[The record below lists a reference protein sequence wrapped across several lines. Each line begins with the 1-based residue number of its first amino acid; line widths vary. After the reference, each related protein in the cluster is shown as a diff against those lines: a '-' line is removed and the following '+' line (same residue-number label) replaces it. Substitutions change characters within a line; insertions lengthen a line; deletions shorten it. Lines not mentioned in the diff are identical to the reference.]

1 MPSHTHKKVHHSD
14 STYIFWG
21 NLLLF
26 ALFSSY
32 DVPYNPTPCKYLVFL
47 CSLSWSFLSFGKTVF
62 LALHTPQV
70 GAWQVHKEAQSA
82 AGFVVRS
89 TGDQQQIHVLVVC
102 SPAGLR
108 EKGPSWHGRETCLAS
123 FLRHEM
129 LSRKKKKIIIKSTY
143 STFWKIVLPGD
154 VQMLGRCA
162 LSVSCANY
170 LIIWSDAI
178 KTPLTFCP
186 FHMQLKCSGICSL
199 TVVRGAPYSPPTMS
213 KNVGCSPQLA
223 WGVLCI
229 WGMKPGTGQCEVL
242 PQN

>member
-1 MPSHTHKKVHHSD
+1 MTC
-14 STYIFWG
+14 
-21 NLLLF
+21 
-26 ALFSSY
+26 
-32 DVPYNPTPCKYLVFL
+32 PTTQLCISIL
-47 CSLSWSFLSFGKTVF
+47 CSCAPSPGLFCPSVKTVF

-89 TGDQQQIHVLVVC
+89 IGDQQQIHFLVVC

-129 LSRKKKKIIIKSTY
+129 LSRKKEKKIIIKSTY

-170 LIIWSDAI
+170 LIIWSGAI
-178 KTPLTFCP
+178 KTPLTFCA

-199 TVVRGAPYSPPTMS
+199 TVVRGAPYSPPIMS
-213 KNVGCSPQLA
+213 KNVAWSPQLA
-223 WGVLCI
+223 RGVLCV
-229 WGMKPGTGQCEVL
+229 GGTKPGTGQCEVL